1 MSVTLL
7 PLKSLTGDVKHMI
20 FTEKKTPFE
29 KLKNSI
35 IRDGLLNPLIVVQYK
50 NKFKVIDIKF
60 RVL

>member
-35 IRDGLLNPLIVVQYK
+35 IRDGLLSCAVL
-50 NKFKVIDIKF
+50 IKF